1 MSYFDLSRSFRLRD
15 LLKNYTILYVEDEV
29 NIQKQM
35 REYLEGYFK
44 KVYVAS
50 DGKDGLEQYHI
61 HRPDALMLDID
72 LPRMDGLT
80 LAKTVRQSDKA
91 VSIIMLTAFTDQEK
105 LLDATELKL
114 LKYLV
119 KPIDLL
125 DFQNTLDLLVAE
137 LAETSQ
143 DLISLGESYIW
154 DKVEKKLYRHG
165 EELLLTAKEQ
175 QLLKLFVKHQY
186 KSISFEDIMAQVWV
200 DEFDREVS
208 VNCVK
213 NIVSDLRKKLP
224 KDAIK
229 SVYGTGYMLQ

>member
-1 MSYFDLSRSFRLRD
+1 MRD

-29 NIQKQM
+29 NIQKHM

-44 KVYVAS
+44 EVYVAS
-50 DGKDGLEQYHI
+50 DGEEGLEQYHI
-61 HRPDALMLDID
+61 HRPDVLMLDID
-72 LPRMDGLT
+72 LPLMDGLT
-80 LAKTVRQSDKA
+80 LARTVRQSDKV
-91 VSIIMLTAFTDQEK
+91 VSILMLTAFTDQEK

-125 DFQNTLDLLVAE
+125 DFQNTLDLLAAE

-143 DLISLGESYIW
+143 DLLSLGESYVW
-154 DKVEKKLYRHG
+154 DKVEQKLLHHG
-165 EELLLTAKEQ
+165 EELTLTAKEL
-175 QLLKLFVKHQY
+175 QLIKLLVKHQH
-186 KSISFEDIMAQVWV
+186 KSISFEDIMAYVWS
-200 DEFDREVS
+200 DEFEREVS